1 MSATAN
7 HRTDPGRAE
16 VSEHFMQSAELPA
29 FLDKISG
36 QDAGGGNPRLKA
48 IVRRIVGDLF
58 TVIDEFQVQP
68 EEFWTAVNWLNEAG
82 RNTEFGLI
90 APGLGFERLL
100 DILADEAD
108 AAAGAAGGTPRAIE
122 GPLYVAGAPVSQ
134 GSARL
139 DDGTQAAPRLFM
151 SGRVLDLDGSP
162 IPGAV
167 VDVWHADIKGGYSI
181 FDSSQSPYNLRRRI
195 QTGEDGSYAFESI
208 MPSGYGCPPDG
219 STQRLLDG
227 LGRHGRRPAHVHFFV
242 TAPGMRHL
250 TTQINIAGDDY
261 LHDDFAY
268 ATRDD
273 LIPELKRQ
281 DDPDTYR
288 ARGLDEPYYEIAFD
302 FVLRRAASEV
312 ETQLPVRPRVE
323 AA

>member
-1 MSATAN
+1 
-7 HRTDPGRAE
+7 
-16 VSEHFMQSAELPA
+16 VSEHFMRSTGLPA

-36 QDAGGGNPRLKA
+36 HDAGGGDPRLKA

-58 TVIDEFQVQP
+58 TVIDDFQVQP

-108 AAAGAAGGTPRAIE
+108 AAAGVAGGTPRAIE
-122 GPLYVAGAPVSQ
+122 GPLYVAGAPLSH

-151 SGRVLDLDGSP
+151 SGLVLDLDGSP

-167 VDVWHADIKGGYSI
+167 VDVWHADVKGGYST
-181 FDSSQSPYNLRRRI
+181 FDTSQSPYNLRRRI
-195 QTGEDGSYAFESI
+195 QTGEDGRYAFESI
-208 MPSGYGCPPDG
+208 LPSGYGCPPDG

-227 LGRHGRRPAHVHFFV
+227 LGRHGRRPAHIHFFV

-273 LIPELKRQ
+273 LIPELRRQ
-281 DDPDTYR
+281 DDPDTYQ
-288 ARGLDEPYYEIAFD
+288 ARGLDEPFYEIAFD

>member
-1 MSATAN
+1 
-7 HRTDPGRAE
+7 
-16 VSEHFMQSAELPA
+16 MQSADLPA
-29 FLDKISG
+29 FLAKISG
-36 QDAGGGNPRLKA
+36 EDQPGGDPRLKA

-58 TVIDEFQVQP
+58 AVVEEFQVRP
-68 EEFWTAVNWLNEAG
+68 EEFWRAVNWLNGAG

-108 AAAGAAGGTPRAIE
+108 AAAGGGGGTPRAIE
-122 GPLYVAGAPVSQ
+122 GPLYVEGAPLSR

-139 DDGTQAAPRLFM
+139 DDGVQAAPRLFM
-151 SGRVLDLDGSP
+151 SGRVLDLNGRP
-162 IPGAV
+162 IAGAV
-167 VDVWHADIKGGYSI
+167 VDVWHADVKGGYSI
-181 FDSSQSPYNLRRRI
+181 FDTSQSPYNLRRRI
-195 QTGEDGSYAFESI
+195 QTREDGGYAFESI

-219 STQRLLDG
+219 STQKLLNG
-227 LGRHGRRPAHVHFFV
+227 LGRHGRRPAHIHFFV

-273 LIPELKRQ
+273 LIPDLKRHADA
-281 DDPDTYR
+281 DDYR
-288 ARGLDEPYYEIAFD
+288 ARGLEEPYYEIIFD
-302 FVLRRAASEV
+302 FVLRAAANEA
-312 ETQLPVRPRVE
+312 EAQLPIRPRVE
-323 AA
+323 VA